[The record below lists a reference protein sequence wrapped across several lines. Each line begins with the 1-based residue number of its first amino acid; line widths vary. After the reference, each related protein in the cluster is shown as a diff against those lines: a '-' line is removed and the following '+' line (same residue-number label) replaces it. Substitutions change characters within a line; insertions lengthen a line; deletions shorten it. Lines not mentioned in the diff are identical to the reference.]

1 MNEVVMEATGST
13 RKYTGWAEIQL
24 ALIRIYIGVDF
35 FHHFAEK
42 FGLLGERAF
51 HEVLRY
57 FTVSGFSESLMMVA
71 GLLELAA
78 CICFVLGLFMR
89 WISVVTAIYLIV
101 ALFMGYH
108 YLAGFTW
115 ANHLS
120 GVMIDGTVQTIY
132 GGWEFP
138 LFWAFM
144 CLTFVLTGGRKWSV
158 DAWLRM
164 KKVPLLSFFAR

>member
-1 MNEVVMEATGST
+1 MEEFQAKRTYPGVVEL
-13 RKYTGWAEIQL
+13 QL
-24 ALIRIYIGVDF
+24 VLIRIYIGVDF

-42 FGLLGERAF
+42 FGLLGPRAYA
-51 HEVLRY
+51 EVVRY
-57 FTVSGFSESLMMVA
+57 FTVSGFSESLMMMA
-71 GLLELAA
+71 GVLELAA
-78 CICFVLGLFMR
+78 CVCFVLGLFMR
-89 WISVVTAIYLIV
+89 WISVLTAIYLIV

-115 ANHLS
+115 ASHLS
-120 GVMIDGTVQTIY
+120 NVMIDGKLQTIY

-164 KKVPLLSFFAR
+164 RKVPVLSFFAR